1 MTLEQMCC
9 TREQSKRLRE
19 LGIDQKSY
27 FYHTIVHVTHL
38 PYVPIGE
45 TWDRD
50 LIGSAWTVGELGS
63 MIPINPN
70 YNGGIN
76 YSYYH
81 RYNWKGHSVG
91 YSAPAQ
97 ADRHIERPWFSNEA
111 FARADLLIYLLETN
125 FITLEQV
132 NQRLHE

>member
-1 MTLEQMCC
+1 MTVEQMCC

-45 TWDRD
+45 TWGRD
-50 LIGSAWTVGELGS
+50 LIGSAWTVGELGLLL
-63 MIPINPN
+63 PTNPHRE
-70 YNGGIN
+70 GGIS

-81 RYNWKGHSVG
+81 RNNWRGHSVG
-91 YSAPAQ
+91 YSAPA
-97 ADRHIERPWFSNEA
+97 DPKNHIERAWFENEA
-111 FARADLLIYLLETN
+111 EARADLLLYLIETKY
-125 FITLEQV
+125 TTVEQV
-132 NQRLHE
+132 NKRLHE